1 MLFLLCLLSM
11 YDNAAN
17 ITSNN
22 VNTSMTLIGITL
34 LHLLEGSQLCILFLS
49 SLLLHKTILTYS
61 VFLSKPFYDKV
72 LLFQSYF
79 YKQKKNMGV
88 SYLCCLFFPSSCFFW
103 KYSRNTGCLAV
114 PLGAT
119 CTI

>member
-1 MLFLLCLLSM
+1 MLCLLSM

-34 LHLLEGSQLCILFLS
+34 LH
-49 SLLLHKTILTYS
+49 

-72 LLFQSYF
+72 LLLQSYF